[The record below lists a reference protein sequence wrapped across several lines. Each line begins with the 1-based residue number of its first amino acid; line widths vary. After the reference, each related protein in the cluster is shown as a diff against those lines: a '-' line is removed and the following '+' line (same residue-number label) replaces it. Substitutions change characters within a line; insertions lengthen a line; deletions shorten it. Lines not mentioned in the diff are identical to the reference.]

1 MDAAV
6 QERKLGR
13 MVSLEELKKFK
24 QNDLKDMQLFSAA
37 RLSVQNVTDEE
48 WDYIL
53 KLEKI
58 PASSS

>member
-1 MDAAV
+1 MAV

-13 MVSLEELKKFK
+13 MISLEELKRFRK
-24 QNDLKDMQLFSAA
+24 QDLRDMQLFSAA
-37 RLSVQNVTDEE
+37 RLSVQNVSDDE

-53 KLEKI
+53 KLEKS